1 MRPAERALST
11 TRPQLPFSARRVQ
24 LSSDALAQPEDVRA
38 TIEQEATMVLY
49 EFITSSKNAILERA
63 RSKVMARTF
72 PPSTANELESG
83 LPLFLT
89 QLAETLRLRGTPK
102 PFSPTAIGTSAGKH
116 GLDLLEQGWT
126 IAQVVHDYGDI
137 CQAVTE
143 AAVER
148 RLNIRSEDFQTL
160 NLCLDN
166 AIAAAVTEFSRERD
180 DQTVSHGEAERLGR
194 LTHELRNLLSTAM
207 LSYEAVTSGRVPIG
221 GSTGAILGR
230 SLSGLRDLI
239 DTTIS
244 EVRMSAGTHQATRLS
259 LASLLHE
266 VEGAASLHARQ
277 REVAMSFT
285 FPPADLLI
293 NADRQLLSSA
303 LLNLLQNAF
312 KFTVPHGR
320 VAVRTVAG
328 DEKVFIEVEDECG
341 GLPEKNAEVYFA
353 PFTERRGR
361 SRAGLGLGLSISR
374 KAVRACG
381 GDIHVRNLPGKGCI
395 FVIELPTADHQG
407 RDASP
412 EGRPR
417 EESED
422 AAPSP

>member
-1 MRPAERALST
+1 
-11 TRPQLPFSARRVQ
+11 
-24 LSSDALAQPEDVRA
+24 
-38 TIEQEATMVLY
+38 MVLY
-49 EFITSSKNAILERA
+49 EFINASKDEILERA
-63 RSKVMARTF
+63 RSKVKARSF
-72 PPSTANELESG
+72 PPSTAKELEAG

-89 QLAETLRLRGTPK
+89 QLAETLRLKGTPE
-102 PFSPTAIGTSAGKH
+102 PFSPTAIGNSAGKH

-148 RLNIRSEDFQTL
+148 QLNIRSEDFQTL

-180 DQTVSHGEAERLGR
+180 EQTVSHGEAERLGR
-194 LTHELRNLLSTAM
+194 LTHELRNFLSTAM
-207 LSYEAVTSGRVPIG
+207 LSFEALMSGRVGVG

-230 SLSGLRDLI
+230 SLSGLRDLV
-239 DTTIS
+239 DATIS
-244 EVRMSAGTHQATRLS
+244 EVRMSAGKHEVVRLS
-259 LASLLHE
+259 LAALLHE

-277 REVAMSFT
+277 RELGLSFT
-285 FPPADLLI
+285 FPPADVFI
-293 NADRQLLSSA
+293 NVDRQLVSSA

-312 KFTVPHGR
+312 KYTVPHGH

-328 DEKVFIEVEDECG
+328 EEKVFIEVEDECG
-341 GLPEKNAEVYFA
+341 GLPEKNAETYFA
-353 PFTERRGR
+353 PFAERRGR
-361 SRAGLGLGLSISR
+361 NRSGLGLGLSISR
-374 KAVRACG
+374 KAVRACA

-407 RDASP
+407 ANASR
-412 EGRPR
+412 ENRPT
-417 EESED
+417 EVPQG
-422 AAPSP
+422 A